1 MFKRAIE
8 MSETRLHDIKF
19 RLMTVDMLRVAKER
33 YTYREIGSKTG
44 LPVTVLSRYVKGHV
58 LPGAKR
64 AYKIWAVLRKFV
76 SLEDEL
82 RRRIKFD
89 GRGYFDNTSII
100 SDIPLLKQAA
110 LYALSKFAG
119 RRITKVLTAA
129 VDGVPLAT
137 VVAETLG
144 VNVLIAK
151 KVKEVG
157 VKDFVEETFIL
168 GDSAVVTSL
177 YLPKGLIRRSDSVLI
192 VDDVI
197 KSGETQRALINL
209 VSRFRA
215 DVAGVYALIAVGDDW
230 IDKLRNSLR
239 CPVEV
244 ILTVRSERV
253 KR

>member
-1 MFKRAIE
+1 
-8 MSETRLHDIKF
+8 MSETHLQDIQF
-19 RLMTVDMLRVAKER
+19 RLMTIDMLRIAKR
-33 YTYREIGSKTG
+33 KCTYREIGSKTG

-64 AYKIWAVLRKFV
+64 SKKIWDALKTIV

-82 RRRIKFD
+82 SRRIKFD
-89 GRGYFDNTSII
+89 SRGYFDNTSII

-110 LYALSKFAG
+110 QHALSKFAG
-119 RRITKVLTAA
+119 KRITKVLTAA

-137 VVAETLG
+137 IIAETLG
-144 VNVLIAK
+144 VDILIAK
-151 KVKEVG
+151 KSKEVG
-157 VKDFVEETFIL
+157 VKDFVEEMFVA

-177 YLPKGLIRRSDSVLI
+177 YLPKGVIRRSDSVVI

-197 KSGETQRALINL
+197 KSGETQMALMNL

-215 DVAGVYALIAVGDDW
+215 EVAGVYALIAVDDDW
-230 IDKLRNSLR
+230 INKLSSPFK

-244 ILTVRSERV
+244 VLTVRPRE
-253 KR
+253 KKK

>member
-1 MFKRAIE
+1 
-8 MSETRLHDIKF
+8 MSETHLQDIKF
-19 RLMTVDMLRVAKER
+19 RLMTIDLLRVAKKKC
-33 YTYREIGSKTG
+33 TYREIGSKTG

-64 AYKIWAVLRKFV
+64 AKKIWDVLKTIV

-89 GRGYFDNTSII
+89 SRGYFDNTSII
-100 SDIPLLKQAA
+100 SDVPLLKQAA
-110 LYALSKFAG
+110 QHALSKFAG
-119 RRITKVLTAA
+119 KRITKVLTAA

-137 VVAETLG
+137 IISETLG
-144 VNVLIAK
+144 VDILIAK
-151 KVKEVG
+151 KSKEVG
-157 VKDFVEETFIL
+157 VKDFVEEMFIP

-177 YLPKGLIRRSDSVLI
+177 YLPKGVIRRSDSVLI

-197 KSGETQRALINL
+197 KSGETQRALMDL

-215 DVAGVYALIAVGDDW
+215 DVAGVFSLIAVDDGW
-230 IDKLRNSLR
+230 VNKLRGPFK

-244 ILTVRSERV
+244 VLTVRPRGG
-253 KR
+253 KK

>member
-1 MFKRAIE
+1 
-8 MSETRLHDIKF
+8 MSETHLQDIKF
-19 RLMTVDMLRVAKER
+19 RLMTIDLLRVAKKKC
-33 YTYREIGSKTG
+33 TYREIGSKTG

-64 AYKIWAVLRKFV
+64 AKKIWNVLKTIV

-89 GRGYFDNTSII
+89 SRGYFDNTSII
-100 SDIPLLKQAA
+100 SDVPLLKQAA
-110 LYALSKFAG
+110 QHALSRFAG
-119 RRITKVLTAA
+119 KRITKVLTAA

-137 VVAETLG
+137 IISDTLG
-144 VNVLIAK
+144 VDILIAK
-151 KVKEVG
+151 KSKEVG
-157 VKDFVEETFIL
+157 VKDFVEEMFIS

-177 YLPKGLIRRSDSVLI
+177 YLPKGVIRRSDSVLI

-197 KSGETQRALINL
+197 KSGETQRALMNL

-215 DVAGVYALIAVGDDW
+215 DVAGVFSLIAVDDGW
-230 IDKLRNSLR
+230 VNKLGSPFK

-244 ILTVRSERV
+244 VLTVRPRRG
-253 KR
+253 KK

>member
-1 MFKRAIE
+1 
-8 MSETRLHDIKF
+8 MSETHLQDIKF
-19 RLMTVDMLRVAKER
+19 RLMTIDLLRVAKKKC
-33 YTYREIGSKTG
+33 TYREIGSKTG

-64 AYKIWAVLRKFV
+64 AKKIWDVLKTIV

-89 GRGYFDNTSII
+89 SRGFFDNTSII
-100 SDIPLLKQAA
+100 SDVPLLKQAA
-110 LYALSKFAG
+110 QHALSKFAG
-119 RRITKVLTAA
+119 KRITKVLTAA

-137 VVAETLG
+137 IIAETLG
-144 VNVLIAK
+144 VDILIAK
-151 KVKEVG
+151 KSKEVG
-157 VKDFVEETFIL
+157 VKDFVEEMFIP

-177 YLPKGLIRRSDSVLI
+177 YLPKGVIRRSDSVVI

-197 KSGETQRALINL
+197 KSGETQRALMNL

-215 DVAGVYALIAVGDDW
+215 DVAGVYALIAVDDDW
-230 IDKLRNSLR
+230 VNKLRSPFK

-244 ILTVRSERV
+244 VLTVRPRRG
-253 KR
+253 KKK